1 MTKETPEL
9 LTECWQLLVDYI
21 PRKDQSSA
29 AEQLFS
35 YLSSVLSKEE
45 QEAIADLDGDLG
57 EAYAAIS
64 EEDSGF
70 EEEEDNF
77 NNEYED

>member
-9 LTECWQLLVDYI
+9 ITECWQLLVDYI
-21 PRKDQSSA
+21 PRRDQSSA

-35 YLSSVLSKEE
+35 YLSTVLSKEE
-45 QEAIADLDGDLG
+45 QEAIADLDDDLNK
-57 EAYAAIS
+57 AYGAIS
-64 EEDSGF
+64 EEESAF
-70 EEEEDNF
+70 EEDEDDF

>member
-9 LTECWQLLVDYI
+9 ITECWQLLVDYI
-21 PRKDQSSA
+21 PRRDQASA

-45 QEAIADLDGDLG
+45 QAAIADLDSDLG

-64 EEDSGF
+64 EEEDAFTDG
-70 EEEEDNF
+70 EDNF